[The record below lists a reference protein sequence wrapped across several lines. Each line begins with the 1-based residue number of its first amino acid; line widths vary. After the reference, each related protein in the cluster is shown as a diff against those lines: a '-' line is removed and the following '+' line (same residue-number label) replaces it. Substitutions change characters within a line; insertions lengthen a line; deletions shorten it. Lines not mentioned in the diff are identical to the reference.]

1 MATLLVLLLAY
12 VLSQFFRAFLAIVA
26 TDLGRDLGLDAA
38 RLGEAS
44 AIWFAAFA
52 VAQFPVG
59 LALDRF
65 GPRRTMAVFM
75 LAAVAG
81 AALFAAATSAA
92 TVLLAM
98 ALIGIGCSPVLMA
111 SLYVFGRTAPPHR
124 FALLASAMIGLGSA
138 GNLAGAAPLAL
149 AVEAF
154 GWRASMAGIAALTL
168 ASTALVYGALR
179 DPPPVATTEAGGHP
193 LRGFVAVARIR
204 SLWPMLPL
212 VAVSYAAVIAVRSL
226 WIAPYFGEVHGFG
239 SVARGNAALLMAVA
253 MTVGA
258 LAYGSLERLLGGPK
272 PTTIAGSVLAAVAL
286 LGLGA
291 TGEPMVAL
299 CWVALLGAAGM
310 TYGLLMSHGR
320 LFLPAELLGR
330 GVTFLNF
337 LFIGGAGLLQYGS
350 GQLVGAGLA
359 AGVPA
364 AVVYGRL
371 FTAFGVTLLVATA
384 VYLRAPARPSA

>member
-1 MATLLVLLLAY
+1 MVTFLVLLLAY

-26 TDLGRDLGLDAA
+26 ADLGRDLGFDAP

-44 AIWFAAFA
+44 AVWFAAFA
-52 VAQFPVG
+52 VAQIPVG

-92 TVLLAM
+92 MVLFAM

-124 FALLASAMIGLGSA
+124 FALLASAMIGFGSA

-154 GWRASMAGIAALTL
+154 GWRASMAGIAAMTL
-168 ASTALVYGALR
+168 VSTVLVYAALR
-179 DPPPVATTEAGGHP
+179 DPPPVPMPATGDHP
-193 LRGFVAVARIR
+193 LRGFVSVARIR
-204 SLWPMLPL
+204 ALWPMLPL
-212 VAVSYAAVIAVRSL
+212 VTISYAVVIAVRGL

-239 SVARGNAALLMAVA
+239 SVARGNAALLMAIA

-258 LAYGSLERLLGGPK
+258 LAYGPLERLLGGPR
-272 PTTIAGSVLAAVAL
+272 PTTIAGSLLAAAAL
-286 LGLGA
+286 IGLGI
-291 TGEPMVAL
+291 TREPVVAL

-310 TYGLLMSHGR
+310 TYGMLMSHGR
-320 LFLPAELLGR
+320 LFLPANLLGR

-359 AGVPA
+359 AGLPPG
-364 AVVYGRL
+364 VVYGQL
-371 FTAFGVTLLVATA
+371 FTAFGVALLVATA
-384 VYLRAPARPSA
+384 VYLRAPARPGP

>member
-1 MATLLVLLLAY
+1 MATFLVLLLAY

-26 TDLGRDLGLDAA
+26 ADLSRDLGLDAA
-38 RLGEAS
+38 RLGEVS
-44 AIWFAAFA
+44 AIWFATFA
-52 VAQFPVG
+52 VAQIPVG

-81 AALFAAATSAA
+81 AALFAVATSAGM
-92 TVLLAM
+92 VLLAM

-154 GWRASMAGIAALTL
+154 GWRASMAGIAVMTL
-168 ASTALVYGALR
+168 ASTVLVYAALE
-179 DPPPVATTEAGGHP
+179 DPPPVPVTATGGHP
-193 LRGFVAVARIR
+193 LRGYVSVLSIR
-204 SLWPMLPL
+204 ALWPMLPL
-212 VAVSYAAVIAVRSL
+212 VTVSYAVVIAVRSL

-253 MTVGA
+253 MTLGA
-258 LAYGSLERLLGGPK
+258 LAYGPLERLLGGPK
-272 PTTIAGSVLAAVAL
+272 VTTVAGSLLAASSL
-286 LGLGA
+286 LGLGLA
-291 TGEPMVAL
+291 PGPVAAL
-299 CWVALLGAAGM
+299 CWVTLLGAAGM
-310 TYGLLMSHGR
+310 TYGMLMSHGR
-320 LFLPAELLGR
+320 LFLPPDLLGR
-330 GVTFLNF
+330 GVTSLNF

-359 AGVPA
+359 AGLPPG
-364 AVVYGRL
+364 VVYGRL
-371 FTAFGVTLLVATA
+371 FLTFGVTLLVATA
-384 VYLRAPARPSA
+384 VYLRAPARPGP